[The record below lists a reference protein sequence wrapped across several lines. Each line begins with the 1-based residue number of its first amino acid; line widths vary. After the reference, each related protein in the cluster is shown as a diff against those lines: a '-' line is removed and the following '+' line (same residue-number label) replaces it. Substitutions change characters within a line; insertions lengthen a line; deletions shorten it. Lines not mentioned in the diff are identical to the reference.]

1 MKKLFFIFL
10 SCIIIGTI
18 IIFAVRD
25 RFSIESIISNIES
38 QTGLDIQLNDDS
50 KYVFY
55 PSINF
60 NNENV
65 TISKK
70 NIELII
76 KKSKINVSKSYWPT
90 SSINLNLTT
99 SAINYQGIE
108 IRNAFIDAS
117 YQNNILTINN
127 FTGNII
133 EGDVDLNGKIEFNEK
148 QAFNI
153 KGNFNNIA
161 LNTLLQKSQIA
172 KWDRVKIKLSST
184 NLSLSGI
191 INDKNPLLVLKGTI
205 PITGLLYLTTTEE
218 ERFGATFLSL
228 LVEKIPSISSISK
241 AVNFIVVNYSNIPI
255 SLNGVLQIKDG
266 LILSDEILIQNN
278 SDKSAF
284 SGFYNYIKNEID
296 GTIHFFEKNDVV
308 VTAQLKGKIENPEIL
323 VGGKIFSENE
333 EQPLQ
338 DIKKLFDE
346 GINSLVDKLLNIDVN
361 NSRVDQDIKLRIVNN
376 KKTVKSD
383 AL

>member
-1 MKKLFFIFL
+1 MKKLFIIFL
-10 SCIIIGTI
+10 SCIIIGAIT
-18 IIFAVRD
+18 IFAVRD
-25 RFSIESIISNIES
+25 QFSIESIISNIES
-38 QTGLDIQLNDDS
+38 QTGLDIQLNDES
-50 KYVFY
+50 TYVFY

-60 NNENV
+60 NNENI

-76 KKSKINVSKSYWPT
+76 NKAKINISKSYWPT
-90 SSINLNLTT
+90 SAINLNLTT
-99 SAINYQGIE
+99 SAINYQGIA

-161 LNTLLQKSQIA
+161 LNTILQKSQIA
-172 KWDRVKIKLSST
+172 NWDRVKIKLSST

-191 INDKNPLLVLKGTI
+191 INDNNPLLVLKGTI

-228 LVEKIPSISSISK
+228 LVEKIPSISAISK
-241 AVNFIVVNYSNIPI
+241 AVNFIVVNYSNIPT

-266 LILSDEILIQNN
+266 LIFSDEILIQNN
-278 SDKSAF
+278 SGKSTF
-284 SGFYNYIKNEID
+284 NGFYNFIKNEID
-296 GTIHFFEKNDVV
+296 GTIHFFEKNELVV
-308 VTAQLKGKIENPEIL
+308 KAQLKGKIDNPKIL
-323 VGGKIFSENE
+323 VGGNIFSENE
-333 EQPLQ
+333 EQPFQ
-338 DIKKLFDE
+338 DIKKLFNE
-346 GINSLVDKLLNIDVN
+346 GINSLVDKLLNIDE
-361 NSRVDQDIKLRIVNN
+361 
-376 KKTVKSD
+376 
-383 AL
+383 